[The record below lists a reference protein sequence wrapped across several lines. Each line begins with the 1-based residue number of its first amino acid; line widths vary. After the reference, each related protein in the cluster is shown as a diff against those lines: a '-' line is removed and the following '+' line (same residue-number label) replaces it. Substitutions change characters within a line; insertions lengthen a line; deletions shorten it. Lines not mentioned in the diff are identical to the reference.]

1 MRQVELRHLRYF
13 IAVAEKLN
21 FGQAAASLNL
31 SQPPLSKQ
39 IKDLETELG
48 ATLFHRTKRRVE
60 LTAAGR
66 EFLLYAQDIL
76 RTADE
81 AQFRVR
87 QVEAGTMGT
96 LIIGFTGTAIFD
108 LQPIV
113 RTFNQSHPDV
123 EVILR
128 RMVTSDQQNGLKD
141 RSISVGHL
149 ILPLSDTGLDVLPIR
164 RDSFVVSLPAT
175 HPIAQGFEPVKV
187 ASLAHENFI
196 ITPRAAGTSYHDV
209 VMSIFLQG
217 GFLPRVSLEI
227 DHIESI
233 PAFISIGMGV
243 AFVPQSLSNLKV
255 EGVVY
260 KSIDVVKP
268 VMEMALAWRKDD
280 RSPIVRSF
288 IECAFSYQERLFH

>member
-13 IAVAEKLN
+13 VAVAEKLN
-21 FGQAAASLNL
+21 FGRAATSLNL

-39 IKDLETELG
+39 IKDLETEVG

-60 LTAAGR
+60 LTAAGH
-66 EFLLYAQDIL
+66 EFLFYAQDIL
-76 RTADE
+76 RMADE
-81 AQFRVR
+81 AQLRVR
-87 QVEAGTMGT
+87 QVEAGATGT

-113 RTFNQSHPDV
+113 RMFNQSHPDV

-128 RMVTSDQQNGLKD
+128 RMVTSDQQSGLKD
-141 RSISVGHL
+141 RVISVGHL
-149 ILPLSDTGLDVLPIR
+149 ILPVPDMGLDVLPIR
-164 RDSFVVSLPAT
+164 TDLFVVSLPSR
-175 HPIAQGFEPVKV
+175 HPVAQGFEPVKI
-187 ASLAHENFI
+187 ASLAQEKFI
-196 ITPRAAGTSYHDV
+196 ITPRTAGSSYHDA
-209 VMSIFLQG
+209 VMSICLQG
-217 GFLPRVSLEI
+217 GFLPRISLEI

-233 PAFISIGMGV
+233 PAFISIGMGI
-243 AFVPQSLSNLKV
+243 ALVPRSLSNLKV

-260 KSIDVVKP
+260 KTIDVVRP

-288 IECAFSYQERLFH
+288 IECAYGYRERSLH